1 MRAPSP
7 ESSCHSSDCEGD
19 KIVHAM
25 KRLKIDKTQ
34 ALESAVELVPDLRRK
49 VKSTPES
56 EGRSSPMVVDSG
68 LQTEKLNET
77 ERRKRMMEL
86 LQSQL
91 RQYKSQYSM
100 ITDGPDIAPCE

>member
-19 KIVHAM
+19 KVVHAM
-25 KRLKIDKTQ
+25 KRLRIDDGR
-34 ALESAVELVPDLRRK
+34 ALSTADEVPQNGRRK
-49 VKSTPES
+49 LRSPPQL
-56 EGRSSPMVVDSG
+56 EGQGMTIDEPPPVPK
-68 LQTEKLNET
+68 LTEAQ
-77 ERRKRMMEL
+77 RRQKMMDM

-100 ITDGPDIAPCE
+100 ITDGPDIAPCG